1 MILISLFSK
10 YLGLEDL
17 VEEEKQKR
25 SRKVESRSRGSGE
38 KKLGA
43 DGDEFGKEFLNEGVG
58 EDRQLRGFGNSYEG
72 F

>member
-25 SRKVESRSRGSGE
+25 SRKMESRSRGSGE

-43 DGDEFGKEFLNEGVG
+43 DGDEFGKEFSNKGVG
-58 EDRQLRGFGNSYEG
+58 RTDSCRV
-72 F
+72 